1 MQLCDWLCLKF
12 TVLPV
17 YVVLP
22 LEELHD
28 KKYKTLVLWQLI
40 WHLIFQLYPFDVMKL
55 ELSCIYD
62 VQKLQQ
68 ESLHSL
74 RYKPYF
80 SEI

>member
-62 VQKLQQ
+62 AQKLQQ

>member
-40 WHLIFQLYPFDVMKL
+40 WHVIFQLYPFDVMKL

-62 VQKLQQ
+62 VHKLQQ
-68 ESLHSL
+68 KS
-74 RYKPYF
+74 
-80 SEI
+80 

>member
-1 MQLCDWLCLKF
+1 MQLCDLLCLKF

-28 KKYKTLVLWQLI
+28 KKYKVLWQLI

-62 VQKLQQ
+62 AQKLQR

-74 RYKPYF
+74 WYKPYF